1 MNLFTQPLIQ
11 QFSPSFERAVNGAL
25 TMDPG
30 AEKKLKPLNGCVLE
44 IRINN
49 LNQSLFVAAKDGQIS
64 FLSAEHAP
72 TVTMTSSL
80 VGFLKLAASRD
91 SASMLNS
98 GELEFSGD
106 AVRAQ
111 QIQRFTEQLDID
123 WEGLLAKFIGDT
135 PDKFLS
141 SGAKQSITI
150 AKTFTQNF
158 IRDLEEF
165 VKYELRL
172 IPSRALSDKQF
183 DAIDQLRLASD
194 RLEARVRAIKSRA
207 LTLKTKRG

>member
-135 PDKFLS
+135 PAKFLS